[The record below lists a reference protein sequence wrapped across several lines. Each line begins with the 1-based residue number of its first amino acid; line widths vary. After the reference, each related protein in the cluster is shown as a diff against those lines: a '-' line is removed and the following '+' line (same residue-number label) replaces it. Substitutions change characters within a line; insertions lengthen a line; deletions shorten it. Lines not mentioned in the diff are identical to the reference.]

1 MLWYQSM
8 VQVYVELG
16 AWLLLV
22 VDVFKITVVVWL
34 YPHINQHLDH

>member
-1 MLWYQSM
+1 VLWYQSM
-8 VQVYVELG
+8 VQVYVEHG

-34 YPHINQHLDH
+34 YPYIKLPLGH